1 MLVRTRRSA
10 RRHRV
15 VGPRQRASLL
25 EPLKPAAVLL
35 AALASSVVPR
45 RCAILLAA
53 CLSGSLQAQQ
63 PPKPPTPPVR
73 APRDSTTAAER
84 DQLREAARDARAIA
98 RRRLSPDSVTRRLR
112 ADSAAATAF
121 SSPEAKAILARARE
135 AREQQDSA
143 LTAYR
148 ATTTQRMSLSL
159 GARRIGLEKLLFRG
173 DNVAQISWKRGVGVW
188 VNPIGSRMT
197 VPMAK
202 RVDGDMASAVSIP
215 YFPGRESLW
224 FPSSNFGVVKS
235 DIDEREMIHPLARGA
250 ETYYRYE
257 TGDSINIKLEGG
269 RVIRVRE
276 LRITAR
282 RPEYR
287 LFVGSFWFDRDGGQL
302 VRAAYRMAADLEIWD
317 VAQEESK
324 LDALESRESAAVRDS
339 IVRARVPRELYVRDS
354 ADRARAAAR
363 SANRNNANDDDVPA
377 WVSGAFRPAK
387 AKLDAITV
395 EYGLYQGKFWLP
407 RANSATASA
416 QVGPMRVPF
425 RIDEKFTY
433 EDVNGDFTLAA
444 LPPVRTAA
452 QRDSAARQSAAADSA
467 ARAAARDEA
476 RSGSVRVT
484 VGVGG
489 NDATQ
494 NDSTTRA
501 RRDSIR
507 LARMP
512 ANKRSQCATDSV
524 WTRVESRY
532 EGALRVAYTIPCDE
546 TKLSTSPALP
556 PAYASDEE
564 LFDTKSRD
572 ELMASL
578 DLSLQPAFAPQWPTI
593 RTGTDLIRY
602 NRVEGLSV
610 GVLARQTLGAGYT
623 LSAIG
628 RIGHADWH
636 ANGELSLARTNGLR
650 TVTGTVYHRLAAA
663 NPEWGGALT
672 FGASLPAF
680 LYARDEGFY
689 YRTMG
694 VELGEKREQRRGSLE
709 YRLFVE
715 REWRAGDTNVVNTF
729 SLARAFSDRRFRQNI
744 LSEPSSVTG
753 LAGAWLR
760 AFGDNPRGFQLI
772 TGTRMEGGTGT
783 FEYAR
788 GSFEGT
794 VTRPV
799 GRFAAA
805 LTGSIGSSV
814 GRVPLQRL
822 WYMGGLRT
830 VRGQIAGTQSGD
842 AFWLTRAEVGTQ
854 RGVVRLVGFY
864 DMGWADS
871 RKRFG
876 KLQPQRGAGFGVGF
890 LDGFFRIDV
899 ARGLNYNRRWRTDL
913 YLEAPL

>member
-1 MLVRTRRSA
+1 
-10 RRHRV
+10 
-15 VGPRQRASLL
+15 LL
-25 EPLKPAAVLL
+25 PDPLQPAAVPL
-35 AALASSVVPR
+35 AAHHPIVALR
-45 RCAILLAA
+45 RFAVLMLTGV
-53 CLSGSLQAQQ
+53 SGVLEAQQ
-63 PPKPPTPPVR
+63 PPKPPARP
-73 APRDSTTAAER
+73 PRDTTTAAER
-84 DQLREAARDARAIA
+84 TQLREATRDARAIA
-98 RRRLSPDSVTRRLR
+98 RRRLSPDSITRRQR

-121 SSPEAKAILARARE
+121 DSPEARAILLRARE

-159 GARRIGLEKLLFRG
+159 GARRVGLEKLLFRG

-197 VPMAK
+197 VPMANK
-202 RVDGDMASAVSIP
+202 VDGDMASAVSIP

-250 ETYYRYE
+250 ETYYRYA

-317 VAQEESK
+317 VAQEETK
-324 LDALESRESAAVRDS
+324 LDAMESRESAAVRDS
-339 IVRARVPRELYVRDS
+339 IVRARLPRELYVKDS
-354 ADRARAAAR
+354 IDRAAAAR
-363 SANRNNANDDDVPA
+363 NASRNNNNDDDVPG
-377 WVSGAFRPAK
+377 WVSGMFRPAK

-444 LPPVRTAA
+444 VPAARTAA
-452 QRDSAARQSAAADSA
+452 SVIPAAREDAVADSA
-467 ARAAARDEA
+467 ARAAARAAAQDEA
-476 RSGSVRVT
+476 RSGSVRVS
-484 VGVGG
+484 VGG
-489 NDATQ
+489 GSGAVRT
-494 NDSTTRA
+494 DSASKA
-501 RRDSIR
+501 RRDSVR
-507 LARMP
+507 LAQMP
-512 ANKRSQCATDSV
+512 ANKRRQCATDSV

-532 EGALRVAYTIPCDE
+532 EGALRVAYSIPCDE
-546 TKLSTSPALP
+546 TKLSSSPALP

-578 DLSLQPAFAPQWPTI
+578 DLSLQPAFAPQRPTI
-593 RTGTDLIRY
+593 RTGSDLIRY

-623 LSAIG
+623 LSALG

-753 LAGAWLR
+753 VAGAWLR
-760 AFGDNPRGFQLI
+760 AFGNNPKGFQLI

-794 VTRPV
+794 VTRPI
-799 GRFAAA
+799 GRFATA

-814 GRVPLQRL
+814 GDVPLQRL

-830 VRGQIAGTQSGD
+830 VRGQVAGTQSGD
-842 AFWLTRAEVGTQ
+842 AFWLTRAEMGT
-854 RGVVRLVGFY
+854 RSGAVRIVGFY

-876 KLQPQRGAGFGVGF
+876 KLQPQRGAGIGVGF